1 MQWPTPPQQC
11 KIMQGHV
18 RSNGTGTVAAKH
30 AASDQRI
37 STAPWREVKD
47 EEIRAKATTTQR
59 SAHTTH
65 TGSTSTA
72 TAWCVQ
78 KLARLPGVGTHD
90 LARSLVSEFSAC
102 APRAMDGSEK
112 EKGQE
117 SVPRPATLSN
127 LATKKR

>member
-1 MQWPTPPQQC
+1 M
-11 KIMQGHV
+11 
-18 RSNGTGTVAAKH
+18 AAKH

-112 EKGQE
+112 EKG
-117 SVPRPATLSN
+117 PR
-127 LATKKR
+127 KRPPPGNFVQLGYEKEIDLFG

>member
-1 MQWPTPPQQC
+1 
-11 KIMQGHV
+11 MQGHV

-90 LARSLVSEFSAC
+90 LARSLVSQFVLSLCPTRHGWLGEGEG
-102 APRAMDGSEK
+102 PRKRPPPGNFVQLGYEK
-112 EKGQE
+112 EIDLFG
-117 SVPRPATLSN
+117 
-127 LATKKR
+127 